1 MISTS
6 IALTVSA
13 IPEGLPITVTIAL
26 SAGIFRMLK
35 KNALIRKLSALE
47 TLGRIHVICTD
58 KTGTLT
64 KNEMTVRSVATL
76 SNKWKVTGEG
86 YSPEGTII
94 SAQPLT
100 EEQKKDLHQLIQI
113 ATLCNNTKLIK
124 ENGKWKVQGDPTE
137 GALICFAKKTGYD
150 PTTEKDWKREYE
162 IPFDSSIKLMSV
174 ICKEGEKCYIFSKGS
189 LEAILSMCSY
199 ALLNGKVIP
208 LTEEQKQVIM
218 EINSNWA
225 RQPLRILAFAYR
237 DIDWTGD
244 TEAIAQE
251 DFIFVGMVG
260 MIDPP
265 KPGIHEAIQRTKQL
279 GIKTVMITGDHP
291 LTAEAI
297 AKEIGIHENPRVIT
311 GSELDQITDEKLQE
325 IVNSIHVFARVTP
338 EHKVRVVRAYQ
349 TLGQLVAMTGDG
361 VNDTPSIKTANVGIA
376 MGQTGTEVTKETAD
390 MVLQKDDFA
399 SIIDG
404 VKEGRTILPNI
415 RRALGCLL
423 TGNLAEILVTGVAVI
438 IGLPMPLI
446 PIQIL
451 LMNLLTD
458 ALPAM
463 VLATSPGDKNHLEKR
478 IEITDRDL
486 YSKVL
491 VRGTF
496 LGATILTLFGL
507 SLRAGISLPTARTI
521 AFATLVCA
529 QLLQTFSWRQEG
541 SSESIRDLIK
551 DRYFIGALVISFL
564 SLLATI
570 YVPSLSTLF
579 HMAPM
584 AFSQW
589 IQVLLIAGSVTTFSR
604 ISLKAYQA
612 LKKQKPSLPHLQLA
626 S

>member
-225 RQPLRILAFAYR
+225 RQSLRILAFAYR

-423 TGNLAEILVTGVAVI
+423 TGNLAEILVTGVAVL

-529 QLLQTFSWRQEG
+529 QLLQTFS
-541 SSESIRDLIK
+541 
-551 DRYFIGALVISFL
+551 
-564 SLLATI
+564 
-570 YVPSLSTLF
+570 
-579 HMAPM
+579 
-584 AFSQW
+584 
-589 IQVLLIAGSVTTFSR
+589 
-604 ISLKAYQA
+604 
-612 LKKQKPSLPHLQLA
+612 
-626 S
+626 